1 MDKSERQRR
10 VMRAELRAAIGVLGL
25 ALGLTACSGVK
36 EQLGLGKQAPDEFRV
51 QDRAPLSM
59 PPDFNLRPPREGM
72 PRPQEGTPQQQAR
85 SAVFRIE
92 EAGVP
97 TLSGAV
103 GRDERSQGEH
113 ALLSAAGAGQAD
125 PNIRA
130 IVNRETGILDAE
142 DEGFLDFLVFW
153 REDDPTGTVIDAGQE
168 AKRLR
173 ENAAL
178 GKPATAGETPT
189 IERRK
194 KALFEGIF

>member
-1 MDKSERQRR
+1 
-10 VMRAELRAAIGVLGL
+10 MRARLQAGVC
-25 ALGLTACSGVK
+25 ALGLTLGLSACSGVK
-36 EQLGLGKQAPDEFRV
+36 ESLGMGKQPPDEFRV
-51 QDRAPLSM
+51 QARAPLSM
-59 PPDFNLRPPREGM
+59 PPDFNLRPPREGA

-92 EAGVP
+92 SAAVP
-97 TLSGAV
+97 TLNGTV
-103 GRDERSQGEH
+103 GRDGRSQGER
-113 ALLSAAGAGQAD
+113 ALLAAAGAGEAD

-130 IVNRETGILDAE
+130 IVNRETGILNEE

-153 REDDPTGTVIDAGQE
+153 RDDDPAGVVIDAEQE

-194 KALFEGIF
+194 KALFEDLF